1 MLKLKK
7 RQKMHINRYTFMQ
20 AGFLSKA
27 GFMAM
32 VCFVL
37 LVSGTIRA
45 QNTSFKTIG
54 EQFDQHRKTALQEKL
69 YLHIDRPMYAC
80 GETMWFKLYNADGT
94 LHKPLDMSKVA
105 YVEVLDDA
113 QQAVLQAKVALKEGT
128 GNGSFILP
136 ATLKSGNYKVRAYTN
151 WMKNFSTEF
160 YFEQP
165 VTIVNTFQQ
174 PEAPEKP
181 VAAGY
186 TIQFFPEGGNMVAGV
201 ANKVAFK
208 AINQKT
214 GKGID
219 FTGELHDQYGTKI
232 ADFKPY
238 KFGMGHFTFIPTKGA
253 TYTAIVKLTADRGFT
268 KPLPAVFEKGY
279 ALQLTESDADRLK
292 ITLNQI
298 GQSGDKV
305 YLLGHTRQMVA
316 VAEVA
321 TLNQGQATF
330 IVDKKALAD
339 GITHFTIFNTQQ
351 LPVAERLYFKQPT
364 QNLELYVTP
373 DKPQYNTREK
383 VTLDL
388 LANADNVPSTAN
400 LSMAVY
406 RLDSLQGTTE
416 SNIESYFWL
425 TSDLK
430 GTIENPA
437 YYFSALGKT
446 DVAAIDNLM
455 LTHGWNRFKWEEV
468 LNKESAAY
476 SFLPEYNG
484 HLVTG
489 KVTHKSTGAPAPGI
503 VTYLGSP
510 GKHIRFYNARS
521 DANGA
526 IQFEVK
532 DFFGEKDI
540 VVQSNFTKDS
550 TYHFEINSP
559 FSDKYSGNKVTAF
572 DLSETLQ
579 SELTLRHVQTQVKQA
594 YFGDYTNLFKSAGV
608 DSIAFY
614 GKPSESYLLDDYKRF
629 KVMEEVMREY
639 VPGVQ
644 VRRRGGNFRFMVFDR
659 PHKGIFQDNPMV
671 LLDGV
676 PVFNIDKIMAFD
688 PLKVKKLDVVAS
700 LYFNGPL
707 VYNGVVS
714 YTTYTGDLA
723 GFELD
728 PRALMQAYEGLQL
741 QREFYAPAYETQDQK
756 QSRLADLRNL
766 LHWAPD
772 LKAVT
777 GKGKQVNF
785 YTSDQIG
792 TYLIVVQ
799 GLTENGVMGSKA
811 VTFSV
816 KQPVM

>member
-1 MLKLKK
+1 M
-7 RQKMHINRYTFMQ
+7 QTNRYTFLQ
-20 AGFLSKA
+20 TGFLNKA
-27 GFMAM
+27 SLLAI

-37 LVSGTIRA
+37 LAAGSAMA
-45 QNTSFKTIG
+45 QSTGFKTIG
-54 EQFDQHRKTALQEKL
+54 QQFDQHRKKALQEKL
-69 YLHIDRPMYAC
+69 YLHIDRPVYAC
-80 GETMWFKLYNADGT
+80 GETMWFKLYNVDGT
-94 LHKPLDMSKVA
+94 LHQPLDMSKVA
-105 YVEVLDDA
+105 YIEVLDDA
-113 QQAVLQAKVALKEGT
+113 KQAVLQAKVALKEGT

-151 WMKNFSTEF
+151 WMKNFSPEF

-165 VTIVNTFQQ
+165 ITIVNTFQKL
-174 PEAPEKP
+174 EAPEKT

-186 TIQFFPEGGNMVAGV
+186 TIQFFPEGGNMVAGIE
-201 ANKVAFK
+201 NKIAFK

-238 KFGMGHFTFIPTKGA
+238 KFGMGHFTFTPSKGA
-253 TYTAIVKLTADRGFT
+253 TYTATVKLAADRGFV
-268 KPLPAVFEKGY
+268 KPLPAVFEQGY
-279 ALQLTESDADRLK
+279 ALNLNEDGAERLK
-292 ITLNQI
+292 ITINQV
-298 GQSGDKV
+298 GQTGEQV
-305 YLLGHTRQMVA
+305 YLLGHTRQMIA
-316 VAEVA
+316 VAEEA
-321 TLNQGQATF
+321 TINQGQATF
-330 IVDKKALAD
+330 IVDKNVLAD

-351 LPVAERLYFKQPT
+351 KPVAERLYFKQPT
-364 QNLELYVTP
+364 QKLELKLLP
-373 DKPQYNTREK
+373 DKSQYTTRDK

-388 LANADNVPSTAN
+388 LANADNTASTAN

-406 RLDSLQGTTE
+406 RLDSLQGATD

-446 DVAAIDNLM
+446 DAAAIDNLM
-455 LTHGWNRFKWEEV
+455 LTHGWSRFKWEDII
-468 LNKESAAY
+468 NKEPAAY
-476 SFLPEYNG
+476 SYLPEYNG
-484 HLVTG
+484 HFIKG

-503 VTYLGSP
+503 KTYLGSP

-526 IQFEVK
+526 IQFEAK

-540 VVQSNFTKDS
+540 VVQSDFSKDS
-550 TYHFEINSP
+550 TFHFEIYSP
-559 FSDKYSGNKVTAF
+559 FSDKYAASKVAAF
-572 DLSETLQ
+572 DLSE
-579 SELTLRHVQTQVKQA
+579 ELKQEVTLRHVQTQVQQA
-594 YFGDYTNLFKSAGV
+594 YFGNYTNLFKPAGV
-608 DSIAFY
+608 DSISFY
-614 GKPSESYLLDDYKRF
+614 GIPSESYLLDDYKRF

-644 VRRRGGNFRFMVFDR
+644 VRKRGGNFRFMVFNR
-659 PHKGIFQDNPMV
+659 AHKSIFQDNPMV

-676 PVFNIDKIMAFD
+676 PVFDIDKIMAFD
-688 PLKVKKLDVVAS
+688 PLKVKKLDVVTS

-723 GFELD
+723 GFELN
-728 PRALMQAYEGLQL
+728 PRALLQAYDGLQL
-741 QREFYAPAYETQDQK
+741 QREFYAPAYESPEQK

-766 LHWAPD
+766 LYWAPD
-772 LKAVT
+772 LT
-777 GKGKQVNF
+777 IPSGKGKQVNF
-785 YTSDQIG
+785 YTSDQPG

-816 KQPVM
+816 KQPVL